1 MLNKN
6 PVKSTSRDR
15 PKVEQRQISP
25 HKRDKIRLI
34 PNRARSWRDGRG
46 RAMYHHPFE
55 NDVSEQRRKAATP
68 KKRRTFGL
76 REFAILAIA
85 FALLMLLPTSAQ
97 FGKSGPVELTDGLG
111 AMERPEENFAGSAFY
126 FLDPADTVASQ
137 AQAGEPMSDDM
148 LASLQLDG
156 KLPTA
161 AFENGRAGAQPFTLT
176 PGTANWSRALKCL
189 TDAIY
194 YEAANEP
201 DDGQRAVAQVIINR
215 MRHPTYPNSI
225 CGVIYQGSERTT
237 GCQFSYSCDGSM
249 RRVPARPAWLR
260 AQRVA
265 MAALSGYVFTPVGMA
280 THYHATYVYPYWAP
294 SLNFLGTIGA
304 HRFYSW
310 KGSAGRPSAFFSRHN
325 GAEPFPG
332 PRPRAWTP
340 NPAPVLDP
348 IQLQKQYEREYAALR
363 EKAERDAVT
372 AARNGYS
379 PPPAQDFGAAPA
391 PRTIPQYAPP
401 SYSKEAQVKGGE
413 ARYGGGNLPGSSNV
427 KPEFQQSGSW
437 KTQPSGG

>member
-1 MLNKN
+1 MGEA
-6 PVKSTSRDR
+6 KS
-15 PKVEQRQISP
+15 
-25 HKRDKIRLI
+25 
-34 PNRARSWRDGRG
+34 
-46 RAMYHHPFE
+46 MYHHPF
-55 NDVSEQRRKAATP
+55 DSKVSEQRRKATAP
-68 KKRRTFGL
+68 KKRRAIGV
-76 REFAILAIA
+76 REILLMIIA
-85 FALLMLLPTSAQ
+85 FALLALLPTSAQ
-97 FGKSGPVELTDGLG
+97 FGKAAPVEIKDGLG

-126 FLDPADTVASQ
+126 FLDPADTAVSQ
-137 AQAGEPMSDDM
+137 AEAAEPVSDDM
-148 LASLQLDG
+148 LASMQLDG
-156 KLPTA
+156 KLPTS
-161 AFENGRAGAQPFTLT
+161 AFTSGTGAQPFTLT

-225 CGVIYQGSERTT
+225 CGVIYQGSERVT

-249 RRVPARPAWLR
+249 ARVPARPAWLR

-265 MAALSGYVFTPVGMA
+265 MAALSGYVYAPVGMA
-280 THYHATYVYPYWAP
+280 SHYHANYVYPYWAP
-294 SLNFLGTIGA
+294 SLNYIGTIGA

-332 PRPRAWTP
+332 PKPRAYTP
-340 NPAPVLDP
+340 NAAPMLDP

-363 EKAERDAVT
+363 EKAEREAVS
-372 AARNGYS
+372 AARGSYQA
-379 PPPAQDFGAAPA
+379 PPAQEFGAAPVKA
-391 PRTIPQYAPP
+391 IPHYAPP
-401 SYSKEAQVKGGE
+401 SYSKEAQVKGGD
-413 ARYGGGNLPGSSNV
+413 ARYGGGNLPAPSNV

>member
-1 MLNKN
+1 
-6 PVKSTSRDR
+6 
-15 PKVEQRQISP
+15 
-25 HKRDKIRLI
+25 
-34 PNRARSWRDGRG
+34 
-46 RAMYHHPFE
+46 MYHHPF
-55 NDVSEQRRKAATP
+55 DSEASDKRRRSAAP
-68 KKRRTFGL
+68 KKRRTIGF
-76 REFAILAIA
+76 REIALLAIA
-85 FALLMLLPTSAQ
+85 FALLALLPTSAQ
-97 FGKSGPVELTDGLG
+97 FGKAGPVELTDGLG
-111 AMERPEENFAGSAFY
+111 AMERAEENFAGSAFY
-126 FLDPADTVASQ
+126 FLDPADATATFAQTDQLSSDALFATMQ
-137 AQAGEPMSDDM
+137 A
-148 LASLQLDG
+148 DG
-156 KLPTA
+156 KLPVS
-161 AFENGRAGAQPFTLT
+161 AFENGRGGAQPFMLT

-249 RRVPARPAWLR
+249 ARVPARPAWLR

-265 MAALSGYVFTPVGMA
+265 MAALSGYVYTPIGMA

-294 SLNFLGTIGA
+294 SLNYLGTIGA

-325 GAEPFPG
+325 GSEPFPG
-332 PRPRAWTP
+332 PKPRAYAP
-340 NPAPVLDP
+340 SAAPVLDP

-363 EKAERDAVT
+363 EKAERDAV
-372 AARNGYS
+372 AAAKSGYQNA
-379 PPPAQDFGAAPA
+379 PVQDFGAQQHRPA
-391 PRTIPQYAPP
+391 QHYAPP

-413 ARYGGGNLPGSSNV
+413 ARYGGGNLPGGSNI

-437 KTQPSGG
+437 KTLPSGG